1 VRRRLQYGLCDNA
14 MEEEPR
20 ILIGD
25 RVVSRRDLFQEEEKA
40 RKERAKLSFE
50 EKIRIL
56 VRLQEL
62 AHNWG
67 RKKEVIIWKI

>member
-1 VRRRLQYGLCDNA
+1 
-14 MEEEPR
+14 MEEELK
-20 ILIGD
+20 IVIGD
-25 RVVSRRDLFQEEEKA
+25 KVLKRRDLFQEEERA

-67 RKKEVIIWKI
+67 RKKDVIIWKI

>member
-1 VRRRLQYGLCDNA
+1 
-14 MEEEPR
+14 MEEELK
-20 ILIGD
+20 IVIGD
-25 RVVSRRDLFQEEEKA
+25 KVLKRRDLFQEEERA

-50 EKIRIL
+50 EKIKIL

-67 RKKEVIIWKI
+67 RKKDVIIWKI

>member
-1 VRRRLQYGLCDNA
+1 

-25 RVVSRRDLFQEEEKA
+25 KVVSRRDLFQEEERA
-40 RKERAKLSFE
+40 RKERGKLSFE

-67 RKKEVIIWKI
+67 RRKDAIIWKI